1 MDIVDLKKKLEERR
15 KSYVERKA
23 ANDYLKS
30 ERDKFIAKSEQ
41 VGKSLDISRAAS
53 EFLVSVANQ
62 RRSGSRAAIE
72 KAATDA
78 LSSIYGDDYSVRL
91 DASQK
96 ANRSNLDVV
105 VVRKTPDGVVER
117 GIEGVGGGVADTV
130 SLPLRLMVLAGSDT
144 DKVAVLD
151 ECWKHLDVNRIGNV
165 GKLLK
170 NISNGLKMQIIFA
183 THHHGLEKYA
193 DRIYEVSEDEGVSKG
208 VDEKIED
215 FVFGAWLSRTRF

>member
-1 MDIVDLKKKLEERR
+1 MDFQLLKTQLSNR
-15 KSYVERKA
+15 KRAFVERKA

-30 ERDKFIAKSEQ
+30 ERDKYSANSAE
-41 VGKSLDISRAAS
+41 VSKSLDISKAAS
-53 EFLVSVANQ
+53 EFLVSIANQ
-62 RRSGSRAAIE
+62 RRSGSRTAIE

-78 LSSIYGDDYSVRL
+78 LSSIYGSDYSVKL

-96 ANRSNLDVV
+96 ANRSNLDVLV
-105 VVRKTPDGVVER
+105 SRRTPDGLVER

-130 SLPLRLMVLAGSDT
+130 SLPLRLMVLARSDT

-170 NISNGLKMQIIFA
+170 NISKGLNMQIIFA

-193 DRIYEVSEDEGVSKG
+193 DKVFEVSEADGISK
-208 VDEKIED
+208 VEAE
-215 FVFGAWLSRTRF
+215 LR

>member
-1 MDIVDLKKKLEERR
+1 MDFQTLKNQLATR
-15 KSYVERKA
+15 KQEFLARKA

-30 ERDKFIAKSEQ
+30 ERDKHAASSAE

-53 EFLVSVANQ
+53 EFLVSLANQ
-62 RRSGSRAAIE
+62 RRSGSRTAIE
-72 KAATDA
+72 KASTDA
-78 LSSIYGDDYSVRL
+78 LSSIYGVDYSVKL

-96 ANRSNLDVV
+96 ANRSNLDILVA
-105 VVRKTPDGVVER
+105 RRTPDGLVER

-130 SLPLRLMVLAGSDT
+130 SLPLRLMVLARSDT
-144 DKVAVLD
+144 DNVAVLD

-170 NISNGLKMQIIFA
+170 NISKGLDMQIIFA

-193 DRIYEVSEDEGVSKG
+193 DKVFEVSEEDGVSK
-208 VDEKIED
+208 VEAE
-215 FVFGAWLSRTRF
+215 RR

>member
-1 MDIVDLKKKLEERR
+1 MDFQTLQNQLANR
-15 KSYVERKA
+15 KRAFIERKA

-30 ERDKFIAKSEQ
+30 ERDKHASSSAE

-53 EFLVSVANQ
+53 EFLVSLANQ
-62 RRSGSRAAIE
+62 RRSGSRTAIE

-78 LSSIYGDDYSVRL
+78 LSSIYGGDYSVKL

-96 ANRSNLDVV
+96 ANRSNLDVLV
-105 VVRKTPDGVVER
+105 ARRTPDGLVER

-130 SLPLRLMVLAGSDT
+130 SLPLRLMVLARSDT

-170 NISNGLKMQIIFA
+170 NISKGLDMQIIFA

-193 DRIYEVSEDEGVSKG
+193 DKVFEVSEEDGVSK
-208 VDEKIED
+208 VEAE
-215 FVFGAWLSRTRF
+215 RR